1 MPLSMLSRDLLT
13 QTLPHL
19 KLQDKIYH
27 ALQLMSDYHIAHLP
41 VVDDEKYLGLVSEDL
56 LLHAEEDNA
65 AIGSLQPGFINIS
78 VKDSEHLLSAIQET
92 VENELSIMPVVNEDN
107 ELLGCITKADLLK
120 NASEFMSL
128 NEPGG
133 IIVLEMEPRQYSF
146 NELSRLVENNDAQI
160 TQLNTSTNTEN
171 GMMAVTIKINKADV
185 ADIVASLQRHE
196 YNVKYYFGEE
206 LYENEVRSNYENLMN
221 YLKI

>member
-1 MPLSMLSRDLLT
+1 MLTRDLLT

-19 KLQDKIYH
+19 KLRDKVFQ
-27 ALQLMSDYHIAHLP
+27 ALQLMNDYHVTHLP
-41 VVDDEKYLGLVSEDL
+41 IVDDEKYIGLISEEI
-56 LLHAEEDNA
+56 LLHAEDDNA
-65 AIGSLQPGFINIS
+65 ELTVLQPAFINIS
-78 VKDSEHLLSAIQET
+78 VRDNEHLLSVIQDT
-92 VENELSIMPVVNEDN
+92 VENDLSIMPVVNEDN
-107 ELLGCITKADLLK
+107 ELLGSITKDDLLK

-133 IIVLEMEPRQYSF
+133 IIVLELDPKQYSF
-146 NELSRLVENNDAQI
+146 NELSRLIESNDAQI
-160 TQLNTSTNTEN
+160 TQLNTSTDSDT
-171 GMMAVTIKINKADV
+171 GLLTATIKINKAEV
-185 ADIVASLQRHE
+185 ADVVASLQRHE